1 MVEDCSHNLGHAT
14 VNSPKSTGAHTAL
27 EGYSHTHTRVLRL
40 GIDRLLRGRRG
51 RRARMDAP
59 LLLLWRVGEKIA
71 VYAKTFGERRWK
83 GGRGLNYDTV

>member
-1 MVEDCSHNLGHAT
+1 MQQQIHRNQQVPN
-14 VNSPKSTGAHTAL
+14 TAL

>member
-1 MVEDCSHNLGHAT
+1 MPNTD
-14 VNSPKSTGAHTAL
+14 AL